1 VLEADRGSFRDP
13 DSRVFL
19 GSDGVFRGLS
29 ERGLADWRALKATRF
44 FADAT
49 DNGRVVG
56 TIDEGSSVLDQLP
69 NATDYAAALR
79 HDRIPFVSYPYEW
92 PFSMLKDAALL
103 QLELL
108 LAALDEGF
116 VLKDASPYN
125 VQWRGSRPVF
135 IDIGSFEPLR
145 PGEIWAGYRQF
156 CALFLYPLL
165 LQAYKDVPFQPW
177 LRGSLEGIPP
187 RAARACFSRLDLFK
201 PGVFTHVHLHSRLEA
216 KYERQGTAVRREV
229 RAAGFNP
236 ELIAANVRRLRRL
249 VSRLQWRPATSE
261 WSAYAGGR
269 TYSDDERL
277 QKASFVRDIVGSR
290 RHELVWDLGANDGLY
305 TRIAAENAR
314 YTVAIDADPVVVD
327 SLYRSL
333 SAEGHPSILPL
344 AVDLADPSPG
354 LGWRGCERAPLET
367 RGRPDL
373 MLCLALIHHLAL
385 SRNVPVSALVDWL
398 AAHRAHVVLE
408 FPTRDDEMV
417 RQLLERKPP
426 GSHPDYDRATFER
439 LLSDVFEIE
448 RSEPLA
454 AGTRVLYSLRPRT

>member
-1 VLEADRGSFRDP
+1 M
-13 DSRVFL
+13 
-19 GSDGVFRGLS
+19 
-29 ERGLADWRALKATRF
+29 RGLADWRALKATQF

-49 DNGRVVG
+49 DKGRVVG
-56 TIDEGSSVLDQLP
+56 TIDEGSNVLDQLP

-125 VQWRGSRPVF
+125 VQWRGSCPVF

-261 WSAYAGGR
+261 WSAYAGGQ

-277 QKASFVRDIVGSR
+277 RKASFVRDIVGSR

-314 YTVAIDADPVVVD
+314 YTVAVDADPVVVD

-333 SAEGHPSILPL
+333 DAEGHPSILPL
-344 AVDLADPSPG
+344 TVDVADPSPG
-354 LGWRGCERAPLET
+354 LGWRGCERAPLAD

-373 MLCLALIHHLAL
+373 VLCLALIHHLVI
-385 SRNVPVSALVDWL
+385 SRNIPVRALVEWL
-398 AAHRAHVVLE
+398 AAHSARAVIE

-448 RSEPLA
+448 RTETLA
-454 AGTRVLYSLRPRT
+454 AGTRILYSVRPKT